1 MGRTL
6 LNDFKDLMNS
16 TAKIWA
22 YKSNNGKSVTYQ
34 EGDEFSCFK
43 VESAKT
49 LYQNGTQVDS
59 EIQVFCDASVVLSDR
74 DQLEIDGTRHNIL
87 RISKHDSG
95 KGLYGLVIFL

>member
-6 LNDFKDLMNS
+6 FDDFKDLMNS

-34 EGDEFSCFK
+34 EGDEFPCFKGDEFSCFK
-43 VESAKT
+43 E
-49 LYQNGTQVDS
+49 NGPQVDF

-87 RISKHDSG
+87 RISKHDGG